1 MLKTFIV
8 VVLFVVA
15 AYVLLA
21 MLSVLKQNKDNPEEF
36 RKRYQENLDA
46 IYARHGGFI
55 GYHLVVAEWTKR
67 ICIVIITLCTLSFL
81 F

>member
-1 MLKTFIV
+1 MKTFIV
-8 VVLFVVA
+8 IVLFTVA

-21 MLSVLKQNKDNPEEF
+21 MLSILKQNKDNPEDF

-46 IYARHGGFI
+46 IYARHGGI
-55 GYHLVVAEWTKR
+55 IDYHLVVAEWTKR
-67 ICIVIITLCTLSFL
+67 VCIVIITLCTLSFL